1 VACAAYQDSDV
12 EDRCKQTE
20 IQSTFL
26 RKEAGQMRGSSF
38 VLQRDV
44 TTLVVAIPVINRV

>member
-1 VACAAYQDSDV
+1 MACSASQDSDV
-12 EDRCKQTE
+12 KDRRRQTQ

-26 RKEAGQMRGSSF
+26 RREVGQMRDASF

-44 TTLVVAIPVINRV
+44 TTLVVAVLVMNRV